1 MRMYW
6 AVAAISAILLAGCQT
21 PPLTR
26 AAVSTRPTTA
36 PPIDGPIDPKDAH
49 WASLP
54 TGDQIAAVYPG
65 HAVHVE
71 MDGQSRIRCHV
82 LPDGKLSAC
91 VLVSE
96 SPPDQG
102 FGAAELK
109 LASLFQLAPANFGPH
124 ASIEVPVQWK
134 LR

>member
-6 AVAAISAILLAGCQT
+6 AVAAMSAIW
-21 PPLTR
+21 LTG
-26 AAVSTRPTTA
+26 AAASSPPTTT
-36 PPIDGPIDPKDAH
+36 PLIDGPIDPKNTH

-71 MDGQSRIRCHV
+71 MEGQSRIHCRV
-82 LPDGKLSAC
+82 LTDGKLSAC

-96 SPPDQG
+96 SPPYQG

-109 LASLFQLAPANFGPH
+109 LAPLFQLAPANFGPH
-124 ASIEVPVQWK
+124 ASIEVPVRWK
-134 LR
+134 LRLGAPTP